1 MRKTPRLFLSLSLCL
16 LSGLAL
22 STASSDGIG
31 LDTMDGPD
39 EDYIES
45 NSWQSEFEGLAFIE
59 EDGSG
64 GRAPTML
71 DSDYSDEG
79 EEGRTNTGADTS
91 ANARGI
97 RPPDMIREAFSGD
110 ENGERSGTT
119 GTTGTTTSTAA
130 DLQHLYDDAVDVNMD
145 DLLANKNKQMKNKLP
160 SFEETPMPKK
170 PTLAQWRKEKRRKR
184 IRNESP
190 PFELTSSLYLVPGV
204 KGYVGACTVV
214 RDDHDYIIEW
224 VNHHLSL
231 GVRPLYIYDHR
242 SLPPLEQ
249 FLRPYIAD
257 GRVVLER
264 FEADKDFGGASPQLY
279 AYDDCLRRRG
289 PEHQWL
295 AFLDVDEFLMFRN
308 SHPIQSLGAF
318 LKDYE
323 DYSALAVHWILFG
336 SSDYESK
343 PLRSALRSYTRC
355 MPLRHTQHLFVKSIV
370 NTRCTTHTSDSPH
383 SFAHNCTAPVV
394 RTDGS
399 PIQGATASDAPVHD
413 TLVIH
418 HYATK
423 SLEDFEMKVL
433 KGSGMRRGRGWD
445 YFYFVDGW
453 STEFNFEGLKIWND
467 DVVTRTRT
475 LDPATIQQ
483 QLAGYSQETLEDFWG
498 NSQVTEDEVRE
509 TVDGDL
515 SWGDAGEEEPE
526 RGRGQGRGRGREEVP
541 SVSDDADEG
550 EW

>member
-1 MRKTPRLFLSLSLCL
+1 MH
-16 LSGLAL
+16 G
-22 STASSDGIG
+22 
-31 LDTMDGPD
+31 TMV
-39 EDYIES
+39 
-45 NSWQSEFEGLAFIE
+45 
-59 EDGSG
+59 
-64 GRAPTML
+64 
-71 DSDYSDEG
+71 DSDYSDEIHAVQG
-79 EEGRTNTGADTS
+79 ASDDVRRPPGVVEEGVGGDASSSIGTMQTMNS
-91 ANARGI
+91 V
-97 RPPDMIREAFSGD
+97 PDASSSSRFQEEKDD
-110 ENGERSGTT
+110 ELR
-119 GTTGTTTSTAA
+119 
-130 DLQHLYDDAVDVNMD
+130 HLYDGDLALGSHQPPSD
-145 DLLANKNKQMKNKLP
+145 DDQVGSRNKLP

-190 PFELTSSLYLVPGV
+190 PFELTSSLYLVPGAQN
-204 KGYVGACTVV
+204 YVAACTMV

-231 GVRPLYIYDHR
+231 GIRPLYVYDHR
-242 SLPPLEQ
+242 SLPPLER

-264 FEADKDFGGASPQLY
+264 YEADKDFGSMSPQLY
-279 AYDDCLRRRG
+279 AFEDCLHRRG
-289 PEHQWL
+289 SQHQWL

-323 DYSALAVHWILFG
+323 GYSALAVHWILFG
-336 SSDYESK
+336 SSDYQNK
-343 PLRSALRSYTRC
+343 PLRSVLRSYTRC
-355 MPLRHTQHLFVKSIV
+355 MPLKHTQHLFVKSIV
-370 NTRCTTHTSDSPH
+370 NTRCTTHTTDSPH
-383 SFAHNCTAPVV
+383 SFVHNCSAPAV

-399 PIQGATASDAPVHD
+399 PIQGATATDAPVHD

-423 SLEDFEMKVL
+423 SLEDFELKVL

-453 STEFNFEGLKIWND
+453 STDFNFEGLKIWNS
-467 DVVTRTRT
+467 DVVTRTRS
-475 LDPATIQQ
+475 LDPHTIEQ
-483 QLAGYSQETLEDFWG
+483 QLAGYSQEVLEDFWG
-498 NSQVTEDEVRE
+498 NSQVTEDEVRD

-515 SWGDAGEEEPE
+515 SWGDAGDENEMVYMDRDAPL
-526 RGRGQGRGRGREEVP
+526 
-541 SVSDDADEG
+541 VSDDADEG

>member
-1 MRKTPRLFLSLSLCL
+1 MRRTLFFLFGLSLARVVRAATD
-16 LSGLAL
+16 G
-22 STASSDGIG
+22 GIG
-31 LDTMDGPD
+31 LETSLADDPD
-39 EDYIES
+39 YLEENAWLS
-45 NSWQSEFEGLAFIE
+45 TSEFDGLFAEEGVQVAE
-59 EDGSG
+59 
-64 GRAPTML
+64 RMV
-71 DSDYSDEG
+71 DSDYSDDRNDRNDRNEQRAMG
-79 EEGRTNTGADTS
+79 EDTGHI
-91 ANARGI
+91 R
-97 RPPDMIREAFSGD
+97 RPPDVIR
-110 ENGERSGTT
+110 
-119 GTTGTTTSTAA
+119 
-130 DLQHLYDDAVDVNMD
+130 DAVGAVSAVGSDHNVRVTDTGGAEGSGLQNELKHLND
-145 DLLANKNKQMKNKLP
+145 GEVELGVHQPPEEEHKKSKLP

-184 IRNESP
+184 VRNESP
-190 PFELTSSLYLVPGV
+190 PFELTSSLYLVAGV

-224 VNHHLSL
+224 VTHHLSL
-231 GVRPLYIYDHR
+231 GIRPLYIYDHR

-249 FLRPYIAD
+249 FLRPYISD

-264 FEADKDFGGASPQLY
+264 FEADKDFGGSSPQLY
-279 AYDDCLRRRG
+279 AYDDCLRRHG
-289 PEHQWL
+289 PQHRWL

-318 LKDYE
+318 LKEYE
-323 DYSALAVHWILFG
+323 EFSALAVHWILFG

-343 PLRSALRSYTRC
+343 PLRSVLRSYTRC

-370 NTRCTTHTSDSPH
+370 NTRCTTHTTDSPH
-383 SFAHNCTAPVV
+383 SFEHNCTAPAV
-394 RTDGS
+394 RTDRS

-467 DVVTRTRT
+467 DVVTRTRS
-475 LDPATIQQ
+475 LDPATIQK

-515 SWGDAGEEEPE
+515 SWGDAGVEDEVRADLGE
-526 RGRGQGRGRGREEVP
+526 RDVP